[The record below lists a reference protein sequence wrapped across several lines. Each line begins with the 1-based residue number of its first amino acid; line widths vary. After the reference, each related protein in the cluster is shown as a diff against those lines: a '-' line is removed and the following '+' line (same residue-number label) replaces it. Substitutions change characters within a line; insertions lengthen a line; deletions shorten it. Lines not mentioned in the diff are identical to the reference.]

1 MRALLVPVAA
11 LLVSQALLIAG
22 HGLQLTLLPLR
33 ATLEGFSDT
42 QVAFTGS
49 AYFVGF
55 LLGCLLTPRIVLQ
68 VGHIRTF
75 AVMASSYSAAAL
87 VFDLVPHFS
96 TWLVLRTLSGIAISG
111 LYMVLESW
119 LNERATQQTRGTLLG
134 IYTLINLLMMVV
146 GQMLVN
152 VAAPEASTLFAVAA
166 VLISFAVLPVSLSTA
181 IAPAPPASARVDVRR
196 VWDVAPVALG
206 GAVASGVVMGAFW
219 SLAPV
224 YGRKIGFDT
233 FQITMLMTAPVVG
246 GALLQIPLGR
256 LSDLIDRRLVL
267 LGSSI
272 AGMLASLALVPVGDG
287 IQTVLMMGMWGA
299 FTMTLYAICVA
310 HANDHAEPGD
320 FVTIATAILLAH
332 GGAGAVG
339 GPLASLCMDLIGPG
353 GLFACCA
360 AVLALFAAG
369 TAHRLATR
377 TRPLLDLTEPFV
389 AVTELTPAALEMD
402 PRLVP
407 SEEGEPTRP
416 ATPAASLA

>member
-55 LLGCLLTPRIVLQ
+55 LLGCLVTPRIVQQ

-87 VFDLVPHFS
+87 VFDLAPHFT

-152 VAAPEASTLFAVAA
+152 VAAPQASTLFAIAA
-166 VLISFAVLPVSLSTA
+166 VLISVAVLPVSLSTA
-181 IAPAPPASARVDVRR
+181 IAPAAPASARVDVGR
-196 VWDVAPVALG
+196 VWRIAPVALG
-206 GAVASGVVMGAFW
+206 GAIASGVVMGAFW

-233 FQITMLMTAPVVG
+233 FEITMLMTAPVIG

-267 LGSSI
+267 LGGSI
-272 AGMLASLALVPVGDG
+272 AGMLASLALVPVSDG
-287 IQTVLMMGMWGA
+287 TQTVLMMGLWGA

-310 HANDHAEPGD
+310 HANDHAEPGE
-320 FVTIATAILLAH
+320 FVTIATVILLVH

-339 GPLASLCMDLIGPG
+339 GPLASLCMDVIGPG

-360 AVLALFAAG
+360 VVLALFSAG

-377 TRPLLDLTEPFV
+377 TRPVLDLTEPFV

-402 PRLVP
+402 PRLDP
-407 SEEGEPTRP
+407 GEEGTERDP
-416 ATPAASLA
+416 AGPVASLA